1 LQDKGLE
8 LQPAWRRLADF
19 MAVENTYL
27 GIFQALGGLGLL
39 LGSLGLGIVVLRNVL
54 ERRQELA
61 LLQAVGFRPA
71 QLQQMVLSEHGLL
84 VVLGLVIGLGAA
96 GLAVFPVGR
105 SAEAETPFGTVGLIL
120 VALAVGGIFWC
131 WLATRAALRK
141 PLLDA
146 LRKE

>member
-1 LQDKGLE
+1 M
-8 LQPAWRRLADF
+8 QPAWQRLADF

-61 LLQAVGFRPA
+61 LLQAVGFRPSL
-71 QLQQMVLSEHGLL
+71 LQRLVLSEHWLL
-84 VVLGLVIGLGAA
+84 VVLGLILGLGAA
-96 GLAVFPVGR
+96 LLAVLPALPLTAG
-105 SAEAETPFGTVGLIL
+105 EAPSGAMSLTL
-120 VALAVGGIFWC
+120 VALAIAGIFWC
-131 WLATRAALRK
+131 WLATRAALRG

>member
-1 LQDKGLE
+1 
-8 LQPAWRRLADF
+8 

-54 ERRQELA
+54 ERRNELA
-61 LLQAVGFRPA
+61 LMQAVGFRSS
-71 QLQQMVLSEHGLL
+71 QLQRLVLSEHWLL
-84 VVLGLVIGLGAA
+84 VVLGLVLGLGAA
-96 GLAVFPVGR
+96 FSAISPALPVADGAAP
-105 SAEAETPFGTVGLIL
+105 SGPLSLTLL
-120 VALAVGGIFWC
+120 ALALAGIFWC
-131 WLATRAALRK
+131 WLATRAALRG